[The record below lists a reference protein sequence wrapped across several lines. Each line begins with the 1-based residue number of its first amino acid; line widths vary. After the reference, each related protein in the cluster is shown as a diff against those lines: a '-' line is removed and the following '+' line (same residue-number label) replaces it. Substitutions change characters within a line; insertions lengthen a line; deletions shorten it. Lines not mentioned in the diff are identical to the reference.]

1 MNLFRAALLLVT
13 GCLACSASLAAD
25 LAGYWQNEGQPAWIE
40 IRVENGSAIGTVRR
54 NDNRPDAVGRIL
66 LKDVVSDES
75 DPGSWRGQIYAE
87 RLQEYRDAEIT
98 LPQPDQ
104 MQIKVNVGFMS
115 RTVNW
120 TRAVELPPLAAPD
133 WNVDQPPR

>member
-1 MNLFRAALLLVT
+1 MKFSRKVLLAAA
-13 GCLACSASLAAD
+13 GYLASSVSLAAD

-40 IRVENGSAIGTVRR
+40 VRFENESATGTVRR
-54 NDNRPDAVGRIL
+54 NDKRPDAVGRIL
-66 LKDVVSDES
+66 LKDVVSDENN
-75 DPGSWRGQIYAE
+75 PGSWRGQIYAE

-115 RTVNW
+115 RTVSW
-120 TRAVELPPLAAPD
+120 TRAERVPTE
-133 WNVDQPPR
+133 